1 MKILSIL
8 FILSKSFEGRDSSS
22 PRFLSFFKKFAFD
35 FLVCFIVMHVDLFF
49 FGFLSVSIL
58 HCYCTDIDK
67 S

>member
-22 PRFLSFFKKFAFD
+22 PGFFSFLKKIVFD

-49 FGFLSVSIL
+49 SVFSL
-58 HCYCTDIDK
+58 
-67 S
+67 